1 MRALVRR
8 SFERDV
14 IKLVRKEKNSRTIK
28 QIEQTIDELKTRI
41 ESTSADQIAFPS
53 SNVKKLRKGVGCY
66 RVRVGDY
73 RIGLKVVEGAV
84 EFARLLHRS
93 DFYRH
98 FP

>member
-1 MRALVRR
+1 MPNLWRR
-8 SFERDV
+8 
-14 IKLVRKEKNSRTIK
+14 RKGTP
-28 QIEQTIDELKTRI
+28 
-41 ESTSADQIAFPS
+41 AVFPL

-84 EFARLLHRS
+84 EFVRLLHRS

>member
-1 MRALVRR
+1 MRALVGR

-14 IKLVRKEKNSRTIK
+14 IKLVKKEKNSRTVK
-28 QIEQTIDELKTRI
+28 QIEQTIDELKAHI
-41 ESTSADQIAFPS
+41 ESTSADQTVFPL

-84 EFARLLHRS
+84 EFVRLLHRS